1 MLIMRECKHGIP
13 KRKVFNENEE
23 RYSNI
28 FKIINERWECQLL
41 QPLHAAGHFLNP
53 KYFYFDPKIETNKEI
68 TTGLYA
74 CIERLVPRTE
84 IQDKI
89 TLELSMYEKA

>member
-74 CIERLVPRTE
+74 
-84 IQDKI
+84 
-89 TLELSMYEKA
+89 